1 MTNYSLRARMM
12 ILILAPTVLI
22 GLLLSIFFVV
32 HRYNDLQR
40 QLEDAGA
47 SIIEPLA
54 VSSEYGMNLQNRE
67 SIGQLISVLHRR
79 HSDIVRA
86 ISVYDDHNRLSVTSN
101 FHLDPSQMQL
111 PAGAPFPRRLSVD
124 RHGDIMIL
132 RTPIISESYSPDESA
147 IADAKNT
154 KNMLGYVALELDL
167 KSVRLQ
173 QYKEIFISS
182 VVMLFCIGIAL
193 IFGWRLMRDVTGPIR
208 NMVNT
213 VDRIRR
219 GQLDSRVEGFMLGE
233 LDMLKNG
240 INSMAMSLAAYHE
253 EMQHNI
259 DQATS
264 DLRET
269 LEQMEIQ
276 NVELDLAKKRAQE
289 AARIKSEFL
298 ANMSHELRTPLNGVI
313 GFTRLTLKTEL
324 NPTQRDHLNTIERSA
339 NNLLAIINDVLDFS
353 KLEAGK
359 LILESIPFPLRNTLD
374 EVVTL
379 LAHSSHDKGLELTLN
394 IKNDVPDNVIG
405 DPLRLQQV
413 ITNLVGNAIK
423 FTESGN
429 IDILVEKRALS
440 NTKVQIEV
448 QIRDTGIGIPERDQ
462 SRLFQAFRQ
471 ADASISRRH
480 GGTGLGLVITQK
492 LVNEMG
498 GDISFHSQPNRGST
512 FWFHINLDL
521 NPNVIIDGPST
532 ACLAGKRLAYI
543 EPNATAAQCTLDLL
557 SDTPVEVVYSPT
569 FSALP
574 LAHYDIMIL
583 SVPVTFREP
592 LTMQHERLAKAASM
606 TDFLLLALP
615 CHAQINA
622 EKLKQGGAAA
632 CLLKPLTSTRLL
644 PALTEYCQ
652 LNHHPEPLLMD
663 TSKITMT
670 VMAVDDNPANLKLIG
685 ALLED
690 KVQHVELCDSGHQA
704 VDRAKQMQFDLILM
718 DIQMPDMDGIRACEL
733 IHQLPHQQQ
742 TPVIAVTAH
751 AMAGQKEKL
760 LSAGMNDYLA
770 KPIEEEK
777 LHNLLLRY
785 KPGANVAARLM
796 APEPAEF
803 IFNPNATLDWQLAL
817 RQAAGKPD
825 LARDMLQMLIDFL
838 PEVRNKIEEQLV
850 GENPNGLVDLV
861 HKLHGSCGY
870 SGVPRMKNLC
880 QLIEQQLRSGVHEEE
895 LEPEFLELLDEMDNV
910 AREAKKI
917 LG

>member
-54 VSSEYGMNLQNRE
+54 VSTEYGMSLQNRE

-86 ISVYDDHNRLSVTSN
+86 ISVYDENNRLFVTSN
-101 FHLDPSQMQL
+101 FHLDPSSMQL
-111 PAGAPFPRRLSVD
+111 GSNVPFPRQLTVTRD
-124 RHGDIMIL
+124 GDIMIL
-132 RTPIISESYSPDESA
+132 RTPIISESYSPDESPSS
-147 IADAKNT
+147 DAKNSQ
-154 KNMLGYVALELDL
+154 NMLGYIALELDL

-182 VVMLFCIGIAL
+182 VMMLFCIGIAL

-324 NPTQRDHLNTIERSA
+324 TPTQRDHLNTIERSA

-359 LILESIPFPLRNTLD
+359 LILESIPFPLRSTLD

-394 IKNDVPDNVIG
+394 IKSDVPDNVIG
-405 DPLRLQQV
+405 DPLRLQQI

-423 FTESGN
+423 FTENGN

-498 GDISFHSQPNRGST
+498 GDISFHSLPNRGST

-521 NPNVIIDGPST
+521 NPNIIIEGPST
-532 ACLAGKRLAYI
+532 QCLAGKRLAYV
-543 EPNATAAQCTLDLL
+543 EPNSAAAQCTLDIL
-557 SDTPVEVVYSPT
+557 SETPLEVVYSPT

-574 LAHYDIMIL
+574 PAHYDMMLLGIA
-583 SVPVTFREP
+583 VTFREP
-592 LTMQHERLAKAASM
+592 LTMQHERLAKAVSM
-606 TDFLLLALP
+606 TDFLMLALP
-615 CHAQINA
+615 CHAQVNA
-622 EKLKQGGAAA
+622 EKLKQ
-632 CLLKPLTSTRLL
+632 
-644 PALTEYCQ
+644 
-652 LNHHPEPLLMD
+652 
-663 TSKITMT
+663 
-670 VMAVDDNPANLKLIG
+670 
-685 ALLED
+685 
-690 KVQHVELCDSGHQA
+690 
-704 VDRAKQMQFDLILM
+704 
-718 DIQMPDMDGIRACEL
+718 DGIGRVC
-733 IHQLPHQQQ
+733 
-742 TPVIAVTAH
+742 
-751 AMAGQKEKL
+751 
-760 LSAGMNDYLA
+760 
-770 KPIEEEK
+770 
-777 LHNLLLRY
+777 
-785 KPGANVAARLM
+785 
-796 APEPAEF
+796 
-803 IFNPNATLDWQLAL
+803 
-817 RQAAGKPD
+817 
-825 LARDMLQMLIDFL
+825 
-838 PEVRNKIEEQLV
+838 
-850 GENPNGLVDLV
+850 
-861 HKLHGSCGY
+861 
-870 SGVPRMKNLC
+870 
-880 QLIEQQLRSGVHEEE
+880 
-895 LEPEFLELLDEMDNV
+895 
-910 AREAKKI
+910 
-917 LG
+917 

>member
-1 MTNYSLRARMM
+1 
-12 ILILAPTVLI
+12 
-22 GLLLSIFFVV
+22 
-32 HRYNDLQR
+32 
-40 QLEDAGA
+40 
-47 SIIEPLA
+47 
-54 VSSEYGMNLQNRE
+54 
-67 SIGQLISVLHRR
+67 
-79 HSDIVRA
+79 
-86 ISVYDDHNRLSVTSN
+86 
-101 FHLDPSQMQL
+101 
-111 PAGAPFPRRLSVD
+111 
-124 RHGDIMIL
+124 
-132 RTPIISESYSPDESA
+132 
-147 IADAKNT
+147 
-154 KNMLGYVALELDL
+154 
-167 KSVRLQ
+167 
-173 QYKEIFISS
+173 
-182 VVMLFCIGIAL
+182 
-193 IFGWRLMRDVTGPIR
+193 
-208 NMVNT
+208 
-213 VDRIRR
+213 
-219 GQLDSRVEGFMLGE
+219 
-233 LDMLKNG
+233 
-240 INSMAMSLAAYHE
+240 
-253 EMQHNI
+253 
-259 DQATS
+259 
-264 DLRET
+264 
-269 LEQMEIQ
+269 
-276 NVELDLAKKRAQE
+276 
-289 AARIKSEFL
+289 
-298 ANMSHELRTPLNGVI
+298 MSHELRTPLNGVI

-324 NPTQRDHLNTIERSA
+324 NTTQRDHLNTIERSA

-359 LILESIPFPLRNTLD
+359 LILESIPFPLRSTLD
-374 EVVTL
+374 DVVTL

-423 FTESGN
+423 FTEGGN

-512 FWFHINLDL
+512 FWFHISLDL
-521 NPNVIIDGPST
+521 NPNVLVDRST
-532 ACLAGKRLAYI
+532 TLCLAGKRLAYV
-543 EPNATAAQCTLDLL
+543 EPNATAAQCTLDIL
-557 SDTPVEVVYSPT
+557 SETPLEVIYSPS
-569 FSALP
+569 FSGLP
-574 LAHYDIMIL
+574 KDHYDILLLGI
-583 SVPVTFREP
+583 PVTLREP
-592 LTMQHERLAKAASM
+592 LTMQHERLANAAAM

-652 LNHHPEPLLMD
+652 VNHSADPLLLD
-663 TSKITMT
+663 DSKIAMT

-690 KVQHVELCDSGHQA
+690 KVQHVVLCDSGHQA
-704 VDRAKQMQFDLILM
+704 VDRARQMQFDLILM

-770 KPIEEEK
+770 KPIEEDK

-785 KPGANVAARLM
+785 KPGASTALRAIAV
-796 APEPAEF
+796 EPVEPVV
-803 IFNPNATLDWQLAL
+803 NPNTTLDWQLAL
-817 RQAAGKPD
+817 RQAAGKND
-825 LARDMLQMLIDFL
+825 LAREMLQMLLDFL

-850 GENPNGLVDLV
+850 GENPEGLVDMI

-880 QLIEQQLRSGVHEEE
+880 QLIEQQLRSGTKEEE

-910 AREAKKI
+910 AREAKKL

>member
-86 ISVYDDHNRLSVTSN
+86 ISVYDDHNRLFVTSN
-101 FHLDPSQMQL
+101 FHLAPSQMQL

-182 VVMLFCIGIAL
+182 VMMLFCIGIAL

-512 FWFHINLDL
+512 FWFHIHLDL

-742 TPVIAVTAH
+742 TPVIAVTTH

>member
-1 MTNYSLRARMM
+1 
-12 ILILAPTVLI
+12 
-22 GLLLSIFFVV
+22 
-32 HRYNDLQR
+32 
-40 QLEDAGA
+40 
-47 SIIEPLA
+47 
-54 VSSEYGMNLQNRE
+54 
-67 SIGQLISVLHRR
+67 
-79 HSDIVRA
+79 
-86 ISVYDDHNRLSVTSN
+86 
-101 FHLDPSQMQL
+101 
-111 PAGAPFPRRLSVD
+111 
-124 RHGDIMIL
+124 
-132 RTPIISESYSPDESA
+132 
-147 IADAKNT
+147 
-154 KNMLGYVALELDL
+154 
-167 KSVRLQ
+167 
-173 QYKEIFISS
+173 
-182 VVMLFCIGIAL
+182 
-193 IFGWRLMRDVTGPIR
+193 
-208 NMVNT
+208 
-213 VDRIRR
+213 
-219 GQLDSRVEGFMLGE
+219 
-233 LDMLKNG
+233 
-240 INSMAMSLAAYHE
+240 
-253 EMQHNI
+253 
-259 DQATS
+259 
-264 DLRET
+264 
-269 LEQMEIQ
+269 
-276 NVELDLAKKRAQE
+276 
-289 AARIKSEFL
+289 
-298 ANMSHELRTPLNGVI
+298 
-313 GFTRLTLKTEL
+313 
-324 NPTQRDHLNTIERSA
+324 
-339 NNLLAIINDVLDFS
+339 
-353 KLEAGK
+353 
-359 LILESIPFPLRNTLD
+359 LESIPFPLRNTLD

-532 ACLAGKRLAYI
+532 ACLAGKRLAYV

-652 LNHHPEPLLMD
+652 LNLHPEPLLMD

-850 GENPNGLVDLV
+850 GENPNGLVDLI

>member
-86 ISVYDDHNRLSVTSN
+86 ISVYDDHNRLFVTSN
-101 FHLDPSQMQL
+101 FHLAPSQMQL

-182 VVMLFCIGIAL
+182 VMMLFCIGIAL

-339 NNLLAIINDVLDFS
+339 NNLPAIINDVLDFS

-512 FWFHINLDL
+512 FWFHIHLDL

>member
-1 MTNYSLRARMM
+1 
-12 ILILAPTVLI
+12 
-22 GLLLSIFFVV
+22 
-32 HRYNDLQR
+32 
-40 QLEDAGA
+40 
-47 SIIEPLA
+47 
-54 VSSEYGMNLQNRE
+54 
-67 SIGQLISVLHRR
+67 
-79 HSDIVRA
+79 
-86 ISVYDDHNRLSVTSN
+86 
-101 FHLDPSQMQL
+101 
-111 PAGAPFPRRLSVD
+111 AGAPFPRRLSVD

-182 VVMLFCIGIAL
+182 VMMLFCIGIAL

-512 FWFHINLDL
+512 FWFHIHLDL

>member
-86 ISVYDDHNRLSVTSN
+86 ISVYDDHNRLFVKSN

-182 VVMLFCIGIAL
+182 VMMLFCIGIAL

-557 SDTPVEVVYSPT
+557 SDTPVEVIYSPT

>member
-86 ISVYDDHNRLSVTSN
+86 ISVYDDHNRLFVTSN

-182 VVMLFCIGIAL
+182 VMMLFCIGIAL

-264 DLRET
+264 DLREP

-557 SDTPVEVVYSPT
+557 SDTPVEVIYSPT

>member
-86 ISVYDDHNRLSVTSN
+86 ISVYDDHNRLFVTSN
-101 FHLDPSQMQL
+101 FHLAPSQMQL

-182 VVMLFCIGIAL
+182 VMMLFCIGIAL

-240 INSMAMSLAAYHE
+240 INSMTMSLAAYHE

-512 FWFHINLDL
+512 FWFHIHLDL

>member
-54 VSSEYGMNLQNRE
+54 VSTEYGMSLQNRE

-86 ISVYDDHNRLSVTSN
+86 ISVYDENNRLFVTSN
-101 FHLDPSQMQL
+101 FHLDPSSMQL
-111 PAGAPFPRRLSVD
+111 GSNVPFPRQLTVTRD
-124 RHGDIMIL
+124 GDIMIL
-132 RTPIISESYSPDESA
+132 RTPIISESYSPDESPSS
-147 IADAKNT
+147 DAKNSQ
-154 KNMLGYVALELDL
+154 NMLGYIALELDL

-182 VVMLFCIGIAL
+182 VMMLFCIGIAL

-324 NPTQRDHLNTIERSA
+324 TPTQRDHLNTIERSA

-359 LILESIPFPLRNTLD
+359 LILESIPFPLRSTLD

-394 IKNDVPDNVIG
+394 IKSDVPDNVIG
-405 DPLRLQQV
+405 DPLRLQQI

-423 FTESGN
+423 FTENGN

-498 GDISFHSQPNRGST
+498 GDISFHSLPNRGST

-521 NPNVIIDGPST
+521 NPNIIIEGPST
-532 ACLAGKRLAYI
+532 QCLAGKRLAYV
-543 EPNATAAQCTLDLL
+543 EPNSAAAQCTLDIL
-557 SDTPVEVVYSPT
+557 SETPLEVVYSPT

-574 LAHYDIMIL
+574 PAHYDMMLLGIA
-583 SVPVTFREP
+583 VTFREP
-592 LTMQHERLAKAASM
+592 LTMQHERLAKAVSM
-606 TDFLLLALP
+606 TDFLMLALP
-615 CHAQINA
+615 CHAQVNA
-622 EKLKQGGAAA
+622 EKLKQDGIGA
-632 CLLKPLTSTRLL
+632 CLLKPLTPTRLL
-644 PALTEYCQ
+644 PALTEFY
-652 LNHHPEPLLMD
+652 HHKQNTLLPVTD
-663 TSKITMT
+663 ESKLAMT
-670 VMAVDDNPANLKLIG
+670 VMVVDDNPANLKLIG

-690 KVQHVELCDSGHQA
+690 MVQHVELCDSGHQA
-704 VDRAKQMQFDLILM
+704 VERAKQMPFDLILM

-760 LSAGMNDYLA
+760 LGAGMSDYLA
-770 KPIEEEK
+770 KPIEEER

-785 KPGANVAARLM
+785 KPGSGISSRVVT
-796 APEPAEF
+796 PEVNE
-803 IFNPNATLDWQLAL
+803 IVVNPNATLDWQLAL
-817 RQAAGKPD
+817 RQAAGKTD
-825 LARDMLQMLIDFL
+825 LARDMLQMLLDFL
-838 PEVRNKIEEQLV
+838 PEVRNKVEEQLV
-850 GENPNGLVDLV
+850 GENPEGLVDLI

-880 QLIEQQLRSGVHEEE
+880 QLIEQQLRSGTKEED
-895 LEPEFLELLDEMDNV
+895 LEPELLELLDEMDNV
-910 AREAKKI
+910 AREASKI

>member
-47 SIIEPLA
+47 SIIELLA

-86 ISVYDDHNRLSVTSN
+86 ISVYDDHNRLFVTSN

-182 VVMLFCIGIAL
+182 VMMLFCIGIAL

-512 FWFHINLDL
+512 FWFHIHLDL

>member
-86 ISVYDDHNRLSVTSN
+86 ISVYDDHNRLFVTSN

-182 VVMLFCIGIAL
+182 VMMLFCIGIAL

-557 SDTPVEVVYSPT
+557 SDTPVEVIYSPT

-606 TDFLLLALP
+606 TNFLLLALP

-850 GENPNGLVDLV
+850 GENPNGLDDLV

>member
-1 MTNYSLRARMM
+1 
-12 ILILAPTVLI
+12 
-22 GLLLSIFFVV
+22 
-32 HRYNDLQR
+32 
-40 QLEDAGA
+40 
-47 SIIEPLA
+47 
-54 VSSEYGMNLQNRE
+54 
-67 SIGQLISVLHRR
+67 
-79 HSDIVRA
+79 
-86 ISVYDDHNRLSVTSN
+86 
-101 FHLDPSQMQL
+101 
-111 PAGAPFPRRLSVD
+111 
-124 RHGDIMIL
+124 
-132 RTPIISESYSPDESA
+132 
-147 IADAKNT
+147 
-154 KNMLGYVALELDL
+154 
-167 KSVRLQ
+167 
-173 QYKEIFISS
+173 
-182 VVMLFCIGIAL
+182 
-193 IFGWRLMRDVTGPIR
+193 
-208 NMVNT
+208 
-213 VDRIRR
+213 
-219 GQLDSRVEGFMLGE
+219 
-233 LDMLKNG
+233 
-240 INSMAMSLAAYHE
+240 
-253 EMQHNI
+253 
-259 DQATS
+259 
-264 DLRET
+264 
-269 LEQMEIQ
+269 
-276 NVELDLAKKRAQE
+276 
-289 AARIKSEFL
+289 
-298 ANMSHELRTPLNGVI
+298 
-313 GFTRLTLKTEL
+313 LTLKTEL

-532 ACLAGKRLAYI
+532 ACLAGKRLAYV

-850 GENPNGLVDLV
+850 GENPNGLVDLI